1 MKEIKNV
8 LLCGL
13 GAVGT
18 VYAEKF
24 HKNNSENF
32 RVLVDKD
39 RLVRYQQNPISYN
52 GKIIEFNYILPED
65 TSFKADLIIIAT
77 KQTGLEEALNNITNF
92 IKEETIIIPL
102 LNGVTS
108 EELTATKYGWEKV
121 LYGYF
126 IGHSA
131 VRKGNSISHDGV
143 NTLVF
148 GSENQSD
155 ERVQAVQKYFEE
167 VGINYSIPEDIRRS
181 LWLKF
186 MLNVASNPTTAL
198 LRMTFGEMLNS
209 KKFMQLAIA
218 IMKEVQ
224 AVAKAEGINNT
235 DTMIDET
242 ITHLKTMLPDGKTS
256 MLQDV
261 EAGRLTENDMFAGT
275 VIKLAEKHHIKAPYC
290 SFLDE
295 MFQIIHENYSA

>member
-24 HKNNSENF
+24 HNFDAENF
-32 RVLVDKD
+32 RVLVDNE
-39 RLVRYQQNPISYN
+39 RLIRYQQNPITYN

-65 TSFKADLIIIAT
+65 KNFKADLIIITT
-77 KQTGLEEALNNITNF
+77 KQTGLEDALNNIKNF
-92 IKEETIIIPL
+92 IKEDTIIIPL

-108 EELTATKYGWEKV
+108 EEITAARYGWEKV

-131 VRKGNSISHDGV
+131 VRKENHITQDGV

-148 GSENQSD
+148 GSEKQSD
-155 ERVQAVQKYFEE
+155 KLVQSVQEYFEK
-167 VGINYSIPEDIRRS
+167 VGINYSIPNDIRRS

-209 KKFMQLAIA
+209 KKFMQLATN

-224 AVAKAEGINNT
+224 AVAKAEGISNT
-235 DTMIDET
+235 ETMIDET
-242 ITHLKTMLPDGKTS
+242 IEHLKTMLPEGKTS

-261 EAGRLTENDMFAGT
+261 EAGRPTENDIFAGT
-275 VIKLAEKHHIKAPYC
+275 VIKLGEKHNIKTPYC
-290 SFLDE
+290 RFLDE
-295 MFQIIHENYSA
+295 MFQIIHENCT